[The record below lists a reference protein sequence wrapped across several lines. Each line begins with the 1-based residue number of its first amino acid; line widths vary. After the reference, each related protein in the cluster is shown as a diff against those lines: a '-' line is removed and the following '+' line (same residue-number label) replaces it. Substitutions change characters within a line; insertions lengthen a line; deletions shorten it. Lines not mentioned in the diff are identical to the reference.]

1 MTRFRWYG
9 ILYLEIKRGS
19 SKMHKELKKEI
30 IKWLLENENQWQR
43 LNSCKEEFRN
53 YIYDDEGSFLIGG
66 EDVYSF
72 IRKANNLIYN

>member
-1 MTRFRWYG
+1 
-9 ILYLEIKRGS
+9 
-19 SKMHKELKKEI
+19 MHKELKKEI
-30 IKWLLENENQWQR
+30 IKWLLENGNEWQR

-66 EDVYSF
+66 EDVSDF